1 MSERAV
7 KILGIPGS
15 LRAGSFN
22 RALIQTAI
30 ELAPPEVD
38 LELYLLGDIPLYNAD
53 VEAEGDPE
61 PVRRF
66 KRAIADADGLLI
78 STPQYNRSVSGVL
91 KNAIDWA
98 SRPPADCVLAG
109 KPAAIMGASIGQS
122 ATAVAQEDLRKILEA
137 CRCRVLDGPRLGV
150 GVANEHIDEVR
161 GVHNAETRAAVKA
174 IVAELAAFIRAPML
188 AEAD

>member
-22 RALIQTAI
+22 RALIQSAI
-30 ELAPPEVD
+30 ELAPTDVE
-38 LELYLLGDIPLYNAD
+38 LELYLLSDIPLYNAD
-53 VEAEGDPE
+53 VEAQGDPE

-66 KRAIADADGLLI
+66 KQAIANADGLLI

-98 SRPPADCVLAG
+98 SRPPSDCVLAG
-109 KPAAIMGASIGQS
+109 KPVAIIGASSGRS

-137 CRCRVLDGPRLGV
+137 CRCRLMEGPRLGI
-150 GVANEHIDEVR
+150 GVANEHIDEER
-161 GVHNAETRAAVKA
+161 GVHHPETLAAVAA
-174 IVAELAAFIRAPML
+174 IVLELVAFIRSPVP

>member
-15 LRAGSFN
+15 LRVGSFN
-22 RALIQTAI
+22 RALIQTAG
-30 ELAPPEVD
+30 ELTPEDVE
-38 LELYLLGDIPLYNAD
+38 LELYLLSDIPLYNAD
-53 VEAEGDPE
+53 VEAHGDPE

-66 KRAIADADGLLI
+66 KQAIAGADGLLFA
-78 STPQYNRSVSGVL
+78 TPQYNRSVSGVL

-98 SRPPADCVLAG
+98 SRPPSNSVLAD
-109 KPAAIMGASIGQS
+109 KPVAIMGASSGRS

-137 CRCRVLDGPRLGV
+137 CRCRLMEGPRLGV
-150 GVANEHIDEVR
+150 GVANEHIDEER
-161 GVHNAETRAAVKA
+161 GVHHPETLAAVEA
-174 IVAELAAFIRAPML
+174 IVLELAAFIRAPVP

>member
-1 MSERAV
+1 MSEQAV

-22 RALIQTAI
+22 RALIKTAI
-30 ELAPPEVD
+30 ELAPPEVE

-53 VEAEGDPE
+53 VEAQGDPE

-98 SRPPADCVLAG
+98 SRPPSDCVLAD
-109 KPAAIMGASIGQS
+109 KPVAIIGASIGRS
-122 ATAVAQEDLRKILEA
+122 ATAVAQEDLRRILEA
-137 CRCRVLDGPRLGV
+137 CRCRVMEGPRLGV
-150 GVANEHIDEVR
+150 GLANEHIDEER
-161 GVHNAETRAAVKA
+161 GAYDPETRAAVAA
-174 IVAELAAFIRAPML
+174 IVQELAAFVRAPVL